1 MTRESTVKTAELKR
15 ELAALGAVF
24 KAGKRHTKVWLG
36 QRQSTI
42 PRHNEIPNQLAYAIR
57 RQLGIG

>member
-1 MTRESTVKTAELKR
+1 MTLESTVKTAELKR

-24 KAGKRHTKVWLG
+24 KEGKRHTKVWLG

-42 PRHNEIPNQLAYAIR
+42 PRHNEIPNQLAHAIR